1 LNKHLEQLVEL
12 SQFDKDIVGY
22 EPQIKNEKEKLKIFN
37 QSISKLIKQKDNLL
51 LAINEAQDKKDNDE
65 LSITELSIKL
75 KSISEKHKIAKN
87 TKEVTA
93 LQVEEDIANNNI
105 SFANEEI
112 VRLDNLLVNKR
123 KELETLNL
131 ELKEEEDDAEE
142 LQNIVNKN
150 ISDLENMRN
159 KLFEDKSILVSKV
172 DSKVLTFYEKIKR
185 WANEKAVVEV
195 KNQACFGC
203 YIKLN
208 DRFYSEFIESD
219 EIMTCPE
226 CGRIIYKDNDSSEV

>member
-1 LNKHLEQLVEL
+1 MNKHLEQLVEL

-51 LAINEAQDKKDNDE
+51 LAINEAQDKKDKDE

>member
-1 LNKHLEQLVEL
+1 MNKHLEQLVEL

-51 LAINEAQDKKDNDE
+51 LAINEAQDKKDKDE

-226 CGRIIYKDNDSSEV
+226 CGRIIYKDNEV